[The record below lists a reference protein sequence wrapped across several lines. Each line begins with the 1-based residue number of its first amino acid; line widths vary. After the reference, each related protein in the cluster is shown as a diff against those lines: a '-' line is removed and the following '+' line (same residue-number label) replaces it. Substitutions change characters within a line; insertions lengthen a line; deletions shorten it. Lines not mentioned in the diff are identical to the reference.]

1 MKASG
6 LDLCIWHFYVD
17 RAKTKNLAE
26 IGEKPPKSCYFMLLS
41 PPRCYILGAIC
52 PYHLKA
58 NEWSCASDIYWRTAP
73 NIWQKLAKKP
83 PKSGF
88 SSAPISFK
96 TFYSTELNVVPADS
110 TRAAIVH
117 LPFSGGPP
125 HNFGGN
131 WQKPKTNFFSFFFR
145 IFLMGQFLSYESF
158 WSGVVHLTFSGW
170 SRQ

>member
-73 NIWQKLAKKP
+73 NIWQKLAKNRQKA
-83 PKSGF
+83 GF
-88 SSAPISFK
+88 LLPLSPLRLFTLQNWMLYQRTALGLPLCTCHFQADRPIILAEIGK
-96 TFYSTELNVVPADS
+96 N
-110 TRAAIVH
+110 
-117 LPFSGGPP
+117 
-125 HNFGGN
+125 
-131 WQKPKTNFFSFFFR
+131 QKQIFLVFFSEFF
-145 IFLMGQFLSYESF
+145 
-158 WSGVVHLTFSGW
+158 
-170 SRQ
+170 